1 MNMDSQNEKDETLP
15 DSKETATRASSKS
28 SLWVGVGLLIAIIL
42 LVVLIPCPS
51 KSQYLVFRIV
61 IALAAAGL
69 ATVIP
74 GFIKVNLNKG
84 ITAGG
89 AIAVFALIYFFDPA
103 STVAE
108 NKCIDETFA
117 LTVFVHGTQG
127 KEDKML
133 RGQGEVC
140 VYLNSNPEKVK
151 IDEDGK
157 AIFTEISPTFLNSKI
172 RITVQHPQPYQST
185 HPDSLYLL
193 QRNGVIYLEAAL
205 NNIDRIFGRITDATN
220 DDPLDS
226 VKIVIK
232 DVQTFS
238 NTEGW
243 FDLEVPKQWQS
254 KFQRVSFSKKGYVRQ
269 EIDSIPVHTKQEIQV
284 SLKKK

>member
-1 MNMDSQNEKDETLP
+1 MDAQNEKGETLP
-15 DSKETATRASSKS
+15 APKDPTATSSSKLS
-28 SLWVGVGLLIAIIL
+28 IWVGLGLLIVIIL

-51 KSQYLVFRIV
+51 QSQYLVFRIV
-61 IALAAAGL
+61 IALAAAGI
-69 ATVIP
+69 ATIIP
-74 GFIKVNLNKG
+74 GFINLTIPKG

-89 AIAVFALIYFFDPA
+89 AIALFALIYFFDPA
-103 STVAE
+103 SGVAE
-108 NKCIDETFA
+108 NKCTAETFA
-117 LTVFVHGTQG
+117 LTVFVHGPQG
-127 KEDKML
+127 KEDKIL

-157 AIFTEISPTFLNSKI
+157 AIFTEISPTFLNSKV
-172 RITVQHPQPYQST
+172 RITVRHPQPYQST
-185 HPDSLYLL
+185 HSDSLYLL
-193 QRNGVIYLEAAL
+193 QPNGVVYLEAAL
-205 NNIDRIFGRITDATN
+205 NDIDKIFGRVTDATN

-232 DVQTFS
+232 DVHTFS
-238 NTEGW
+238 NTDGW
-243 FDLEVPKQWQS
+243 FEMEVPKQWQS

-269 EIDSIPVHTKQEIQV
+269 DIDSIPVHTKQEIQV

>member
-1 MNMDSQNEKDETLP
+1 MDTNNKKDEGLP
-15 DSKETATRASSKS
+15 ASKESPQTSSKLS
-28 SLWVGVGLLIAIIL
+28 IWIGVGLLIAIIL
-42 LVVLIPCPS
+42 LVLLIPCPS

-61 IALAAAGL
+61 IALAAAGI

-74 GFIKVNLNKG
+74 GVIDVKIPNG

-89 AIAVFALIYFFDPA
+89 AIAIFALIYFFDPA

-108 NKCIDETFA
+108 NKCVEETFA
-117 LTVFVHGTQG
+117 LTVFVHGPQG
-127 KEDKML
+127 KEDKIL

-157 AIFTEISPTFLNSKI
+157 AIFTEISPTFLNSKV

-193 QRNGVIYLEAAL
+193 QPNGVIYLETAL
-205 NNIDRIFGRITDATN
+205 NNIDRIFGRVTDATN

-226 VKIVIK
+226 VKVIIK
-232 DVQTFS
+232 DVYTFS
-238 NTEGW
+238 NTDGW
-243 FDLEVPKQWQS
+243 FQMEVPKQWQS
-254 KFQRVSFSKKGYVRQ
+254 KFQRVSFSKKGYARQ
-269 EIDSIPVHTKQEIQV
+269 DIDSIPVHTKQEIQV
-284 SLKKK
+284 SLKRK